1 MLGIA
6 GGLMILGLLMG
17 AITGSIWLL
26 LIPATIGLLLA
37 GAIEL
42 AQKQTISNWKYK
54 QYPPYGY

>member
-6 GGLMILGLLMG
+6 GGLMVLGLLMG

-37 GAIEL
+37 GIVEL
-42 AQKQTISNWKYK
+42 AQNHTISNWKLK